1 MGRLLGLDYGRKRV
15 GVALSDSLKMTAQ
28 PFETWP
34 GKTWEGISKRLSA
47 CVMEYEVEAVI
58 IGLPLLLTGES
69 GSMAKEVHRFCRYI
83 EKHISVPVHFV
94 DERLTSVQSRRVM
107 REMGTKKNDKEGKTD
122 QISAQI
128 ILQLYLDIIN
138 KKTKE
143 G

>member
-1 MGRLLGLDYGRKRV
+1 MGRLLGLDYGRKRI

-34 GKTWEGISKRLSA
+34 GKSWEGIIERLSA
-47 CVMEYEVEAVI
+47 CIIEYEVEAVI
-58 IGLPLLLTGES
+58 VGLPLLLTGES
-69 GSMAKEVHRFCRYI
+69 GSMAREVHRFCRNI
-83 EKHISVPVHFV
+83 EKYVSVPVYFI

-107 REMGTKKNDKEGKTD
+107 REMGIKKCKRKGKTD

-138 KKTKE
+138 KTTEE